1 MHAYRS
7 TFSLVLAAV
16 LFLGG
21 VLSPWVHRLQHAE
34 SSKTYRTVATVVEP
48 AERSL
53 MAAADGKTSLAKTSL
68 PTPPSRLAE
77 DDGTE
82 AELHHCFWCQFHV
95 TGWPEAAGADN
106 TLPRVVD
113 AVSGYSHSLS
123 LCSDRRLSIRGPPG
137 VSPSAVVA

>member
-1 MHAYRS
+1 MHAHRS

-34 SSKTYRTVATVVEP
+34 SSKTYRAVASVVEP

-53 MAAADGKTSLAKTSL
+53 TAAADGKTSLETSS
-68 PTPPSRLAE
+68 SRLAE
-77 DDGTE
+77 ADGTE

-95 TGWPEAAGADN
+95 TGWPEAAGAEHA
-106 TLPRVVD
+106 LPRVVD
-113 AVSGYSHSLS
+113 AVSSYSYSLS
-123 LCSDRRLSIRGPPG
+123 LSSDRRLSIRGPPG
-137 VSPSAVVA
+137 VSPSAVGA

>member
-1 MHAYRS
+1 MHAHRS

-21 VLSPWVHRLQHAE
+21 VLSPWVHRVQHAE
-34 SSKTYRTVATVVEP
+34 SIDAHRIVASVVDP
-48 AERSL
+48 AERSPA
-53 MAAADGKTSLAKTSL
+53 AAADGETSLDSL
-68 PTPPSRLAE
+68 PSRLAE
-77 DDGTE
+77 DDGTA

-95 TGWPEAAGADN
+95 TGWPEASGADQ

-113 AVSGYSHSLS
+113 AVFTHSHFLSLS
-123 LCSDRRLSIRGPPG
+123 SDRRLSIRGPPG